1 MGNDQPDSL
10 TSADKEPL
18 VLIVEDEQP
27 IAEALRYIVEDRG
40 YRTIMGRDGREGL
53 ELALK
58 YHPDVIITDL
68 MMPRL
73 DGATLIRRVREEA
86 ARAGRLAPLIFL
98 TSAIDGPFAMD
109 SSAPDAFVPK
119 PFNLD
124 YLEQLLDQ
132 YVSALYRKQ

>member
-1 MGNDQPDSL
+1 MANETAARPPINVLVVDDEESQRN
-10 TSADKEPL
+10 PL
-18 VLIVEDEQP
+18 AAMIAAWGFVVEKAGDGQ
-27 IAEALRYIVEDRG
+27 EALEKL
-40 YRTIMGRDGREGL
+40 TTFP
-53 ELALK
+53 AN
-58 YHPDVIITDL
+58 VIITDL